1 MNVKSAREDFEKKK
15 FHGEEKVSQK
25 KKNSGVG
32 ERGYTKFRIWWMK
45 GGGVLSIQE
54 VVWEIFSFLRLLKN
68 KKSNYQNLLPQHRKS
83 TVRLNSN
90 PKKLKVHPSLQPR
103 LIFRSR
109 PTATQKIKSTPSP
122 SRFAHL
128 STYLTPS

>member
-68 KKSNYQNLLPQHRKS
+68 KKSNYQNLLPQAQ
-83 TVRLNSN
+83 
-90 PKKLKVHPSLQPR
+90 LQ
-103 LIFRSR
+103 SK
-109 PTATQKIKSTPSP
+109 KIKGPPLPTTQADFSVQTHS
-122 SRFAHL
+122 H
-128 STYLTPS
+128 TKN

>member
-45 GGGVLSIQE
+45 GGGSAI
-54 VVWEIFSFLRLLKN
+54 
-68 KKSNYQNLLPQHRKS
+68 
-83 TVRLNSN
+83 NSGS
-90 PKKLKVHPSLQPR
+90 SLGN
-103 LIFRSR
+103 I
-109 PTATQKIKSTPSP
+109 
-122 SRFAHL
+122 
-128 STYLTPS
+128 